1 MSELNKLIREA
12 AADVKPGANKC
23 KFCGQGFVKESTLA
37 VHQCEPKRRAQQKS
51 EKGVTIGFNAWLRFY
66 EVTQGSARTKTYD
79 HFCNSQFYNAF
90 VKFGRHCVSINAVN
104 THKFTEH
111 VLQKQIKIDHWCRDA
126 VYDEYLFNLLRSE
139 AAQDAVERSIITMQ
153 DWADETEE
161 PEQQPEFSDYFR
173 VISNNRFILNV
184 QNGRISPWA
193 IYCCDSGIEKMET
206 LTDEQIGLV
215 IRWID
220 PEFWQRRLKD
230 FAADAALMRHILGQA
245 GL

>member
-1 MSELNKLIREA
+1 M
-12 AADVKPGANKC
+12 
-23 KFCGQGFVKESTLA
+23 
-37 VHQCEPKRRAQQKS
+37 
-51 EKGVTIGFNAWLRFY
+51 
-66 EVTQGSARTKTYD
+66 
-79 HFCNSQFYNAF
+79 
-90 VKFGRHCVSINAVN
+90 
-104 THKFTEH
+104 
-111 VLQKQIKIDHWCRDA
+111 
-126 VYDEYLFNLLRSE
+126 
-139 AAQDAVERSIITMQ
+139 TMQ
-153 DWADETEE
+153 SWSEETEE

-173 VISNNRFILNV
+173 AISTNRFILNV

-206 LTDEQIGLV
+206 LTDDQIVLV